1 MENLITV
8 KNLCRTYIVNSVSS
22 NVLQNVNFEL
32 GEGEFVAVMGPS
44 GSGKSTLLYT
54 VSGMDRMTSGSVQFK
69 GRKLEEMSE
78 KDLEKFRLHTMGFI
92 FQQMYMMKKLS
103 IFDNIVLPGYQAGL
117 VSRKEVNARAEELMR
132 NLGIMEVAGH
142 DINEVSGGQLQRAC
156 LCRALINSP
165 EVLFAD
171 EPTGSLNSG
180 AAEEVMSEIRKV
192 NRNGTAVMMVTHSI
206 KVAAECDRVIYLA
219 DGSIRGEM
227 KFNDSGTG
235 KDIQARERKLTVW
248 LMEQGW

>member
-32 GEGEFVAVMGPS
+32 GKGEFVAIMGPS

-54 VSGMDRMTSGSVQFK
+54 VSGMDRMTSGSVKFK
-69 GRKLEEMSE
+69 GKNLEEMSE
-78 KDLEKFRLHTMGFI
+78 KELEKFRLHSMGFI

-117 VSRKEVNARAEELMR
+117 VSRKEINERAEELMR
-132 NLGIMEVAGH
+132 NLGIIEAAEH

-156 LCRALINSP
+156 LCRALINRP

-180 AAEEVMSEIRKV
+180 AAGEVMNEIRKV
-192 NRNGTAVMMVTHSI
+192 NKNGTAVMMVTHSI
-206 KVAAECDRVIYLA
+206 KVAAESDRVIYLA
-219 DGSIRGEM
+219 DGNIRGEM
-227 KFNDSGTG
+227 KFDDSGNSR
-235 KDIQARERKLTVW
+235 DIHSRERKLSTW